1 MTAFHLAVLFG
12 PARRDMSQA
21 DTDFLRGQGKGQREF
36 CAVINLYLTNGKREH
51 LPDGGQK
58 LETGAVILAGIE
70 A

>member
-1 MTAFHLAVLFG
+1 
-12 PARRDMSQA
+12 MSQA